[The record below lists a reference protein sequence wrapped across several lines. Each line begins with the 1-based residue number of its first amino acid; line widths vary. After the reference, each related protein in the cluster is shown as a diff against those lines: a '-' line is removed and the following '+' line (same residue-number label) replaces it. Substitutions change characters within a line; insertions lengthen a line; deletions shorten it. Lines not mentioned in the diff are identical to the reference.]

1 MPREW
6 FWFASDWIRKWRE
19 CSGTIVDS
27 SEVKPMQSRITLI
40 YSLLE
45 IVLEGKPW
53 CFCLYVVGVYG
64 HSAVHYSTSSK
75 TIILVFGGYRF
86 RIHSVAASDEL
97 YSFDLTSK
105 KWSILQPMP
114 SNEVRLVK
122 SKLLCLLCEKKIL
135 DKSYSNEQSF

>member
-1 MPREW
+1 M
-6 FWFASDWIRKWRE
+6 
-19 CSGTIVDS
+19 
-27 SEVKPMQSRITLI
+27 
-40 YSLLE
+40 
-45 IVLEGKPW
+45 
-53 CFCLYVVGVYG
+53 
-64 HSAVHYSTSSK
+64 HYSTSSK
-75 TIILVFGGYRF
+75 SIILVFGGYRF

-135 DKSYSNEQSF
+135 EKKIIETEDECSYKFGLVCMQFLFRHILFVCSLVFFTEYFRLLKVLS

>member
-1 MPREW
+1 M
-6 FWFASDWIRKWRE
+6 FLF
-19 CSGTIVDS
+19 
-27 SEVKPMQSRITLI
+27 M
-40 YSLLE
+40 
-45 IVLEGKPW
+45 
-53 CFCLYVVGVYG
+53 YVVGVYG
-64 HSAVHYSTSSK
+64 HSTVHYSTSSK